1 MCWEIKKQDN
11 DTRDA
16 QTIECGKSTEHLRKQ
31 HPASLVMNNF
41 FTEFEI
47 KKQRY
52 PSYMDSE
59 EYHLL
64 NNKSAQDDVLQ
75 VYHFNSSSFMYREG
89 LLTLLLSSQDL
100 IFRWTAY
107 CLLHWF
113 NASCIL
119 FILCVCLSLVS
130 LVSVL
135 SLGAIRYTLFFFIHF
150 TVFAIHYTLWFSMLS
165 LSQCLLY
172 MLYTIRY
179 GSLCCHFLSV
189 FSIRYMLWFT
199 NWLVSCCLG
208 PFSLGSS
215 WRSSPSRVGSFN
227 FVPLRLLPAGHLW
240 LSWPFH
246 IQVARVSFQFPL
258 ELHRCAMGLLP

>member
-1 MCWEIKKQDN
+1 
-11 DTRDA
+11 
-16 QTIECGKSTEHLRKQ
+16 
-31 HPASLVMNNF
+31 
-41 FTEFEI
+41 
-47 KKQRY
+47 
-52 PSYMDSE
+52 MDSE

-135 SLGAIRYTLFFFIHF
+135 SLGAIRYTLFFLIHF

-199 NWLVSCCLG
+199 NWLVSCCLS
-208 PFSLGSS
+208 PFHLALPDVFHRLGLVLSLRVSGIT
-215 WRSSPSRVGSFN
+215 SPAD
-227 FVPLRLLPAGHLW
+227 PLW
-240 LSWPFH
+240 LSWPFQ

-258 ELHRCAMGLLP
+258 EPHRSAMGFLPWT